1 MTLNDLIS
9 PLSVMNFI
17 NSLTEEAAQRQ
28 QLLKEYGI
36 EKLQENTIT
45 RSNGK
50 FLWIDRSGS
59 LVEMMHYVEKSYK
72 ASDPTELESI
82 VLYVYW
88 L

>member
-9 PLSVMNFI
+9 PLCVMSFL
-17 NSLTEEAAQRQ
+17 NSLTEEATERQ
-28 QLLKEYGI
+28 QLLKQYGI
-36 EKLQENTIT
+36 EKLQERAIT

-50 FLWIDRSGS
+50 FLWIDRTGS
-59 LVEMMHYVEKSYK
+59 LVEMMHHVEKSYK
-72 ASDPTELESI
+72 ANDLTELESI